1 MNRGKSL
8 KQQQEE
14 WGLDLTGPEPVPMTV
29 GETGDAGAPVPPSV
43 PPFGQWGI
51 DLTGAEPRPMA
62 VEESQ
67 WGVDLTGPEP
77 RPMMDYETP
86 EAPPPREAGVDRTPP
101 TASTR
106 ATRGSIVDQLAAP
119 ITQNEKAVL
128 EDPRASGSAEA
139 ARRMSGDVRNIM
151 LSLAGLP
158 TVPIGES
165 PFVSERDKLRQFV
178 MQRGGVAE
186 RQAAGEEGRDIRR
199 EQLAA
204 AEAARLRSEK
214 AAALARGDADA
225 AREADRKLRER
236 GLELEAA
243 RGERE
248 ERRLKLSEKAAAA
261 PKLQKTPEGFDA
273 DEIKFGKETLRAT
286 FPANMPKELKLHVA
300 KQARE
305 SAGKWDTVVAAQDQ
319 LEEALSRFAAS
330 PSLANKQLLKGPAL
344 AAAAATNAGLGQG
357 AMSDAEKRAQ
367 YEALGINMGEP
378 DQLIN
383 AIESAF
389 GSKEAAEA
397 MLGRVR
403 QMKRLARS
411 TVEAQ
416 TRGAGYSFT
425 GATQA
430 ATAAEKSGDMVTVRH
445 KPSGKTKTINRQA
458 AEKYLSSSD
467 FEEVK

>member
-1 MNRGKSL
+1 
-8 KQQQEE
+8 
-14 WGLDLTGPEPVPMTV
+14 
-29 GETGDAGAPVPPSV
+29 
-43 PPFGQWGI
+43 
-51 DLTGAEPRPMA
+51 
-62 VEESQ
+62 
-67 WGVDLTGPEP
+67 
-77 RPMMDYETP
+77 MMDYDSP
-86 EAPPPREAGVDRTPP
+86 EAPPPGVASEGAP
-101 TASTR
+101 TASSR
-106 ATRGSIVDQLAAP
+106 ATRGSILDQLAAP
-119 ITQNEKAVL
+119 LTQDERAVL
-128 EDPRASGSAEA
+128 EDPRASARAQAMRQMVGSISNRMA
-139 ARRMSGDVRNIM
+139 A
-151 LSLAGLP
+151 LAGLP
-158 TVPIGES
+158 TQPIGES
-165 PFVSERDKLRQFV
+165 PFVSERDKLRQFIL
-178 MQRGGVAE
+178 QRSGIAE
-186 RQAAGEEGRDIRR
+186 RQEAGEEARDIRR

-204 AEAARLRSEK
+204 AETARLRAEK
-214 AAALARGDADA
+214 AAALARGDEA
-225 AREADRKLRER
+225 AAKEADRKLRER
-236 GLELEAA
+236 GLELEAQ

-248 ERRLKLSEKAAAA
+248 ERRVSLMEKKAAT
-261 PKLQKTPEGFDA
+261 PKLTKTPEGFDA

-286 FPANMPKELKLHVA
+286 FPPNMPKELKLHVA

-330 PSLANKQLLKGPAL
+330 PTLANAKLLKGPAL

-367 YEALGINMGEP
+367 FEALGINMNEP

-416 TRGAGYSFT
+416 TRGAGYSFSADT
-425 GATQA
+425 TKAGGG
-430 ATAAEKSGDMVTVRH
+430 EKSGEMVTVRH
-445 KPSGKTKTINRQA
+445 KASGKTKTLDRQA
-458 AEKYLSSSD
+458 AGKYLSSAE

>member
-1 MNRGKSL
+1 MKTDPRRL

-14 WGLDLTGPEPVPMTV
+14 WGLDLTGAEPRPMALS
-29 GETGDAGAPVPPSV
+29 ES
-43 PPFGQWGI
+43 QWGL
-51 DLTGAEPRPMA
+51 DLTGAEPRPM
-62 VEESQ
+62 
-67 WGVDLTGPEP
+67 
-77 RPMMDYETP
+77 MDYDSP
-86 EAPPPREAGVDRTPP
+86 ESPPPSMAPSDVALP
-101 TASTR
+101 TMPTIASTR
-106 ATRGSIVDQLAAP
+106 ATRGSILDQLAAP
-119 ITQNEKAVL
+119 ITQDERAVL
-128 EDPRASGSAEA
+128 EDPRASASAEA
-139 ARRMSGDVRNIM
+139 ARRMVGSVSNRM
-151 LSLAGLP
+151 MALAGLP
-158 TVPIGES
+158 TQPIGDN
-165 PFVSERDKLRQFV
+165 PFISERDKLRQFV

-186 RQAAGEEGRDIRR
+186 RQASGEEARDIRR

-204 AEAARLRSEK
+204 AEAARLRNEK
-214 AAALARGDADA
+214 AMAEARGDAA
-225 AREADRKLRER
+225 AAKEADRKLRER
-236 GLELEAA
+236 GLELEAQ
-243 RGERE
+243 RGARE
-248 ERRLKLSEKAAAA
+248 ERRVSLMEKKTAE
-261 PKLQKTPEGFDA
+261 PKLTKTPEGFDA
-273 DEIKFGKETLRAT
+273 DEIRFGKETLRAT
-286 FPANMPKELKLHVA
+286 FAPNMPKELKLHVA

-330 PSLANKQLLKGPAL
+330 PTLANAKLLKGPAL

-367 YEALGINMGEP
+367 FEALGINMNEP

-416 TRGAGYSFT
+416 TRGAGYSFS
-425 GATQA
+425 AD
-430 ATAAEKSGDMVTVRH
+430 TAKAGGAEKSGEMVTVRH
-445 KPSGKTKTINRQA
+445 KASGKTKTLDRQA
-458 AEKYLSSSD
+458 AGKYLSSAD